1 MTDHHI
7 SIGIKSQCAVKGV
20 QFSPLADWVGGW
32 GGGHEGW
39 ISRDPLPVFLQ
50 EALVSH
56 SGKGSNWFVYLSWLN
71 CWKRREVNRP
81 VAITRGSQLDQVT
94 LTIWLSSKNCMIC
107 SQKLLTENFEVE
119 YRSADGDS
127 GGRRLGLVMWGLTF
141 CCCCCWGRYLK
152 NWSECKH
159 YPPHYFS

>member
-20 QFSPLADWVGGW
+20 QFSPLAAWVGG
-32 GGGHEGW
+32 GGGAWGMNSAE
-39 ISRDPLPVFLQ
+39 ILFQSFCRRP
-50 EALVSH
+50 LVSH
-56 SGKGSNWFVYLSWLN
+56 SGKGSNWFVYLSRLN
-71 CWKRREVNRP
+71 CWKRRGVNRP
-81 VAITRGSQLDQVT
+81 VAITRGSQFDQVT

-119 YRSADGDS
+119 YRSAGGDS

-141 CCCCCWGRYLK
+141 CCCCWGRYLK
-152 NWSECKH
+152 NWSECKL
-159 YPPHYFS
+159 YPPHYFT